1 MPFAPITLKK
11 YATKMYKDLNN
22 KMKASK
28 FMTVTTRCSQKAI
41 KFSPAAVHIDATA
54 RPQIITKND
63 NKKIFNILTHY
74 LKIFKKYQT

>member
-41 KFSPAAVHIDATA
+41 KFSPAAAYDATA

-63 NKKIFNILTHY
+63 NKKIFNILT
-74 LKIFKKYQT
+74 II